1 MYYKTSKLK
10 LNKLSL
16 LLKMDADK
24 LCRGTSQ
31 AARELSAKDKLNF
44 LLSTNF
50 DYENFSLTWIPK
62 DPFR

>member
-24 LCRGTSQ
+24 LYVEER
-31 AARELSAKDKLNF
+31 AKLPGNF
-44 LLSTNF
+44 PQRIN
-50 DYENFSLTWIPK
+50 
-62 DPFR
+62 